1 MQPKELSRPVIKRH
15 DEISG
20 WGQEEDGDEVPGN
33 FMTSPKMHVKIGQK
47 GGKRSYNIKSFA
59 NELSPTN
66 EIEEEEYNEM
76 MSPTV

>member
-1 MQPKELSRPVIKRH
+1 
-15 DEISG
+15 
-20 WGQEEDGDEVPGN
+20 
-33 FMTSPKMHVKIGQK
+33 MTSPKMHVKIGQK